1 MSLENLM
8 PPMPAPVP
16 TEACDMVVGVVSD
29 THGYLDPSLIDAL
42 DGVDAIVHAGDIC
55 SRSDYE
61 RLCRIAPVRA
71 CLGNNDYSY
80 AYGPEV
86 PQLNHFRMAGLRWQV
101 CHYRERLEPR
111 AADVAICG
119 HTHRPFAETAPSG
132 CLVMNP
138 GSPTFPRTTLG
149 PTCGRIAI
157 AGGVVQSAEI
167 IQLEP
172 DGI

>member
-1 MSLENLM
+1 MRY
-8 PPMPAPVP
+8 
-16 TEACDMVVGVVSD
+16 DIISD
-29 THGYLDPSLIDAL
+29 THGFLEPDLLDQLQGAD
-42 DGVDAIVHAGDIC
+42 VIVHAGDIC
-55 SRSDYE
+55 SGADY
-61 RLCRIAPVRA
+61 RTLQTIAPVQM
-71 CLGNNDYSY
+71 CLGNNDWAYE
-80 AYGPEV
+80 YGPEV
-86 PQLNHFRMAGLRWQV
+86 KTRKVFFSSGLRWQV
-101 CHYRERLEPR
+101 VHYRQHLNLLKC
-111 AADVAICG
+111 DVAICG